1 MSLLESS
8 EPAINCAGK
17 KNAEEWLRH
26 NNSSENEGAA
36 EGKIDQSG
44 SKSAPIIR
52 QPFADQKGEHDG
64 ADNRQ
69 RDGDTRGRGVNAEKF
84 VAGNDEPVEQRR
96 FLQTRNAVVRRQQVL
111 AAMNHFAR
119 GGGVL
124 AFSFAVKIA
133 DADGTEMDERRQCDQ
148 NGKEGV
154 SRGRRW

>member
-1 MSLLESS
+1 MKTRAQAKVAEIRKR
-8 EPAINCAGK
+8 PA
-17 KNAEEWLRH
+17 
-26 NNSSENEGAA
+26 
-36 EGKIDQSG
+36 
-44 SKSAPIIR
+44 PVIR
-52 QPFADQKGEHDG
+52 QSFADQKSEYDRP
-64 ADNRQ
+64 DNRQ
-69 RDGDTRGRGVNAEKF
+69 SDGDARGRGVDAEKF
-84 VAGNDEPVEQRR
+84 VAANDEPVEQRR

-111 AAMNHFAR
+111 AALNHFAR